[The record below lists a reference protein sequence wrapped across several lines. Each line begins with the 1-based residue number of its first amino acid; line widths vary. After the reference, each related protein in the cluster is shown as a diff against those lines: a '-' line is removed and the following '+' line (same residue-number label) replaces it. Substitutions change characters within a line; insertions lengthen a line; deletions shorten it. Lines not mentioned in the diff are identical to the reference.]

1 MSGRSINEYNYKLD
15 SILRYNITM
24 TPSELIDFKKKGID
38 LNDKFKYMH
47 KIERIEDIYI
57 MPTIQM
63 FSDLNTIYFF
73 FEKIKKTNRFTK
85 KIILKNKNEV
95 RGKKNKTKKNI

>member
-1 MSGRSINEYNYKLD
+1 
-15 SILRYNITM
+15 
-24 TPSELIDFKKKGID
+24 
-38 LNDKFKYMH
+38 
-47 KIERIEDIYI
+47 YI

-85 KIILKNKNEV
+85 KIILKNKNEL